1 MAAAKKAPGKKKPAV
16 KGPKC
21 TVCAH
26 PKLKE
31 INKALVGPKPNFSAI
46 ARIFGLKRDNVRRH
60 LENGHIAEKITKAA
74 EAQEA
79 LDADDL
85 LGEIQET
92 ERITKDIITAAMDRK
107 KKVREGGMEKTIKAP
122 DHDTALK
129 ALARREKQ
137 IELKGK
143 VLGAFKGDKPNGDE
157 NTWLG
162 LMLKCSPKK

>member
-1 MAAAKKAPGKKKPAV
+1 MTAQKKKVSA

-26 PKLKE
+26 PQLKE
-31 INKALVGPKPNFSAI
+31 INKALVAPKPNFSAI
-46 ARIFGLKRDNVRRH
+46 ARIFNLKRDNVRRH
-60 LENGHIAEKITKAA
+60 LENGHVAEKIAKAA

-85 LGEIQET
+85 LNEIHET
-92 ERITKDIITAAMDRK
+92 EKITKDIIKAAMGQK
-107 KKVREGGMEKTIKAP
+107 KQVRVEGEIIEVESP
-122 DHDTALK
+122 DHETALK

-143 VLGAFKGDKPNGDE
+143 VLGAFKENKPNGNED
-157 NTWLG
+157 TWLG
-162 LMLKCSPKK
+162 LVQKCSPKK

>member
-1 MAAAKKAPGKKKPAV
+1 MTAAKKKSG

-46 ARIFGLKRDNVRRH
+46 ARIFDLKRDSVRRH
-60 LENGHIAEKITKAA
+60 LADGHVAEKIAKAA

-79 LDADDL
+79 LEADDL
-85 LGEIQET
+85 LNEIRET
-92 ERITKDIITAAMDRK
+92 ERITKDIIKAAMDRK
-107 KKVREGGMEKTIKAP
+107 KTVEDDNGTKKKEAAP
-122 DHDTALK
+122 DHETALK

-143 VLGAFKGDKPNGDE
+143 VLGAFKENKPNGDGD
-157 NTWLG
+157 TWLG
-162 LMLKCSPKK
+162 LMQRCSQKK

>member
-1 MAAAKKAPGKKKPAV
+1 MGVKKKAPGI

-46 ARIFGLKRDNVRRH
+46 ARIFNLKRDNVRRH
-60 LENGHIAEKITKAA
+60 LENGHIAEKIAKAA

-79 LDADDL
+79 LEADDL
-85 LGEIQET
+85 LLEIRET
-92 ERITKDIITAAMDRK
+92 EEITKGIITSAMSRKIYDRDGNL
-107 KKVREGGMEKTIKAP
+107 RTG
-122 DHDTALK
+122 DHETALK

-143 VLGAFKGDKPNGDE
+143 VLGAFKGDKPPE
-157 NTWLG
+157 PSPARG
-162 LMLKCSPKK
+162 LTDAEVEARAREILAKRK